1 MGTSKLTA
9 PESTAQLAVFYP
21 ACELLLERVALTF
34 GLKSWGAHE
43 TAGVSEATWADFET
57 GGANP
62 TTWADLE
69 T

>member
-1 MGTSKLTA
+1 MSLKRVYSFA
-9 PESTAQLAVFYP
+9 SSLAKVVS
-21 ACELLLERVALTF
+21 AISSMTLARVIVVITP
-34 GLKSWGAHE
+34 KSWAAHE
-43 TAGVSEATWADFET
+43 TGGASEATWADFET